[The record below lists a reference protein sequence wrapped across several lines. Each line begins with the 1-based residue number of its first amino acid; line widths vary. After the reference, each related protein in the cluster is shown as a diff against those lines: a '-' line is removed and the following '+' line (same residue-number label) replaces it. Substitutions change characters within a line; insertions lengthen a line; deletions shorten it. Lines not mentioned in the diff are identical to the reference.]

1 MYLQQKI
8 SYKKHN
14 KSPDFIGVLVVGLS
28 GLVMSGSEWPSTH
41 TSQGLLRHRPPPYI
55 NSNEL
60 MRPLSL
66 PNRNTLMFC
75 ISAKRT
81 IPLCKVGKIK
91 KSRSLI
97 RPLTLVEMSGLE
109 PPTPTLS
116 GKVFLKCGWNTYC
129 LLTFI
134 YENFSTTKFLLQQ
147 NKSNLLLQFVANVLI
162 FDILFVLKRSKTI

>member
-1 MYLQQKI
+1 MHIKNLILTYRWVVNNFIIFTIKNFDKSMFLIWYKYKYCKIGTAEYVLYFTCVPWKVGVLYQQK
-8 SYKKHN
+8 N
-14 KSPDFIGVLVVGLS
+14 KVIRLCFHLVGLS
-28 GLVMSGSEWPSTH
+28 GLG
-41 TSQGLLRHRPPPYI
+41 
-55 NSNEL
+55 
-60 MRPLSL
+60 
-66 PNRNTLMFC
+66 
-75 ISAKRT
+75 
-81 IPLCKVGKIK
+81 
-91 KSRSLI
+91 
-97 RPLTLVEMSGLE
+97 